1 MSSDKQYETNASD
14 IDAESPDLSGG
25 YMLFVRVKLA
35 PIPADTEPTYPVI
48 IDTSPLTD
56 LTVPLTL
63 TYFYLDPILGTIDI
77 TSTVSEY
84 LEVVPVTI
92 PPTAVPVTWPPPL
105 TISMQGIPLY
115 TLEKLPPYDS
125 DTVHRFSINVFAPG
139 AGNSPTS
146 TLF

>member
-1 MSSDKQYETNASD
+1 MSSDKKYETNALD
-14 IDAESPDLSGG
+14 IDTDNPDFVGG

-35 PIPADTEPTYPVI
+35 PKSEDTVPTYPVI
-48 IDTSPLTD
+48 IGTTPLTD

-77 TSTVSEY
+77 TSTVSQY
-84 LEVVPVTI
+84 LEVVPVTV

-105 TISMQGIPLY
+105 TIVMQGKPLY

-125 DTVHRFSINVFAPG
+125 DSVRRFSLNVFAPG

-146 TLF
+146 ALF